1 LYFCYFGYVRV
12 HSLIGR
18 HFFNVYI
25 VKDKDK
31 LIFSNVDVKI
41 ILDFPITYENIFAFC
56 QSTCPYLKEGISLTI
71 KNSNIHLYSIDTQ
84 YF

>member
-1 LYFCYFGYVRV
+1 M
-12 HSLIGR
+12 GR

-25 VKDKDK
+25 VKDKDIHK

-41 ILDFPITYENIFAFC
+41 ILDFPITYENILAFC
-56 QSTCPYLKEGISLTI
+56 QSKCAYLKEGISHTI
-71 KNSNIHLYSIDTQ
+71 KNLHIHLYFIDTQ